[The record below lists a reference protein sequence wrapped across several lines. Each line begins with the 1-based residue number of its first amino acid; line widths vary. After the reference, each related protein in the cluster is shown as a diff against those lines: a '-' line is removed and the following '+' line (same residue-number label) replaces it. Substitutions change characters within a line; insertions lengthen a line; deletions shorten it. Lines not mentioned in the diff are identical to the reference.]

1 MSLFDNLGKFIYN
14 EVDKITAP
22 ARVITAPFVAAK
34 RFITHGVSALSV
46 GKTLDQSIQ
55 HAAES
60 TASGFQ
66 HDLTKTARVGEIY
79 KLSAEL
85 KELRAELKGDSKK
98 VSKAIDMQ
106 IDKVTGDG
114 WSAGKKVLDSTKLT
128 NIQEKQVNAVKAIQQ
143 GQIWDGMKNAVQAIP
158 LVNPFVKGL
167 EKPETIQPPS
177 GESIAKAAMVP
188 VDLKTKGYASKILA
202 VTDSMKLTKVEQS
215 ISHGWNALVQG
226 RIEEAIDHFS
236 NAQPGIYAL
245 KEIGKGTYFSN
256 LSKPDAEKVVKL
268 IESAITK
275 KYGIGTD
282 EKTAS
287 QFGKA
292 AQTREAIKNILS
304 GDFDKVFTPEDPEYH
319 AFLKLAG
326 VSDQPALQQL
336 YKQMHGRSDLESMQ
350 KLVAPASLSMDAQRV
365 NPSTASSLADVA
377 DETMQ
382 KAEITAD
389 PDGHHAGSQQLPA
402 KDLEPAVDP
411 ITGSTSAESSGAF
424 TGTGQEIL
432 GVSDPQ
438 IVAADTTADPGN
450 QGWSRMYANDA
461 IVNGA
466 HKDADTGCSAS
477 VTTAPSG
484 LEINRFNL
492 SSFDGPEREQL
503 IGAQASDGSSSQ
515 STLQPSD
522 PTQPNHQDQF
532 FQQQNDVLA

>member
-1 MSLFDNLGKFIYN
+1 MSFLDNLGKFIYN
-14 EVDKITAP
+14 EVDKITAS

-34 RFITHGVSALSV
+34 RFVGHGVSALSA

-66 HDLTKTARVGEIY
+66 HDLTKTARVGEMY
-79 KLSAEL
+79 K
-85 KELRAELKGDSKK
+85 LRAELKGDSKK

-128 NIQEKQVNAVKAIQQ
+128 NIQEKQDNAVKAIQQ
-143 GQIWDGMKNAVQAIP
+143 GQIWDGMRNAVQAIP
-158 LVNPFVKGL
+158 LVNPIVKWL

-215 ISHGWNALVQG
+215 ISDGWNALVQG

-236 NAQPGIYAL
+236 NAEPGTYAL

-389 PDGHHAGSQQLPA
+389 PVGHHAGSQQLPA

-411 ITGSTSAESSGAF
+411 ITGRTSAESSGAF

-438 IVAADTTADPGN
+438 IVAADTTADSGN
-450 QGWSRMYANDA
+450 QGWSRMYANDG
-461 IVNGA
+461 IVNWT
-466 HKDADTGCSAS
+466 HKDADTSCSAS

-503 IGAQASDGSSSQ
+503 IGAQASDGSLSQ

-532 FQQQNDVLA
+532 FLQQNDVLA